1 MSAICRHF
9 GHCGGCAFQDLSP
22 DAYRERKRAQVAAAL
37 ARHRVDAA
45 IAAPL
50 QTAPGT
56 RRRAALKA
64 AKRNGAVDLGFN
76 AARSHAVVDMQ
87 ECLVLTP
94 ALVSL
99 IPALRKLFSELLN
112 DGQKADV
119 ALTETETGFDIALDW
134 PAVDFARA
142 VTIFAHWVKGRD
154 IARMSVNGD
163 VAIQLAEPRIR
174 IGASDVLLPATAF
187 LQPSREGERILQGVV
202 LDSLQ
207 GARRVA
213 DLFAGCGTFA
223 LALAERASVHA
234 VDSDEPALT
243 ALLAA
248 ARQTRGLKPVTTEAR
263 DLFKRPLRPEELNGF
278 DTVLLDPPRAGAR
291 AQAEMI
297 GPSRAARLAY
307 VSCNPETFARDAA
320 ILTRDGFVLR
330 DVRPVDQFLWSTH
343 IELVGSFERQPGW
356 SQRRKD

>member
-1 MSAICRHF
+1 
-9 GHCGGCAFQDLSP
+9 
-22 DAYRERKRAQVAAAL
+22 
-37 ARHRVDAA
+37 
-45 IAAPL
+45 
-50 QTAPGT
+50 
-56 RRRAALKA
+56 
-64 AKRNGAVDLGFN
+64 
-76 AARSHAVVDMQ
+76 
-87 ECLVLTP
+87 
-94 ALVSL
+94 
-99 IPALRKLFSELLN
+99 
-112 DGQKADV
+112 
-119 ALTETETGFDIALDW
+119 
-134 PAVDFARA
+134 
-142 VTIFAHWVKGRD
+142 
-154 IARMSVNGD
+154 
-163 VAIQLAEPRIR
+163 
-174 IGASDVLLPATAF
+174 
-187 LQPSREGERILQGVV
+187 
-202 LDSLQ
+202 
-207 GARRVA
+207 
-213 DLFAGCGTFA
+213 
-223 LALAERASVHA
+223 